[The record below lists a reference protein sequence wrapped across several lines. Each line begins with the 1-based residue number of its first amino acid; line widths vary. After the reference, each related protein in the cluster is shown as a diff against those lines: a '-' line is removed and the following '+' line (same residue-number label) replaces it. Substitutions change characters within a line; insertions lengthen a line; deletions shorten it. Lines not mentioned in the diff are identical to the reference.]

1 VRLFREGL
9 LNLPFPDVAADG
21 YRNYVEKSLREDMGD
36 IEGYYTRGHRVFLV
50 AEYGGVV
57 CGTVALD
64 HYEGRSDGSSTPD
77 EDRMW
82 AHDIAEGEKVAE
94 LRRMSVDANFR
105 RKVGLAEQ
113 LHDFTDL
120 LSLIPFL
127 MVALFSLC
135 SSLCS
140 FLSSLLFLF
149 SVKGIATALLAAF
162 FQECKQWNYDAIVF
176 TTSEYQYAAIAFY
189 ERWGFVKVKEN
200 VRLLDDEGKFKLH
213 IPYYR
218 LNMADVNCPT
228 THSS

>member
-1 VRLFREGL
+1 MSAATSSPLVVVRPYEPRDREVVVRLFREGL

-105 RKVGLAEQ
+105 RK
-113 LHDFTDL
+113 
-120 LSLIPFL
+120 
-127 MVALFSLC
+127 
-135 SSLCS
+135 
-140 FLSSLLFLF
+140 
-149 SVKGIATALLAAF
+149 GIATALLAAF